1 MIFRDKIAA
10 RIRKKIINPYL
21 KKKNH
26 NHNFTIISSNC
37 NGGVIYSDLGEQFRS
52 PTINLYIKPS
62 DFLNFVSDL
71 RNYLSEE
78 IMEVETEYNYPVGK
92 LKDIYIYFMH
102 YRSFQE
108 AKMKWDERKQ
118 RVNYEDIYIMMTDR
132 DGFTEKDRERFQKL
146 DYKNKVLFVHGRTK
160 LPDEVF
166 VKGYEKEKCVGYL
179 SEYKNILGIRKFD
192 CFNYLEWLNEEDEN
206 V

>member
-108 AKMKWDERKQ
+108 AKMKWDE
-118 RVNYEDIYIMMTDR
+118 
-132 DGFTEKDRERFQKL
+132 
-146 DYKNKVLFVHGRTK
+146 VLFVHGRTK